1 MYPLIMATIAADQL
15 RERHERA
22 ARARLARE
30 VRQRKSRETRAARQL
45 SLPRA
50 LRLVRA

>member
-1 MYPLIMATIAADQL
+1 MYPPMIQSIAADQL

-30 VRQRKSRETRAARQL
+30 VRQRKARESGAARQR

-50 LRLVRA
+50 LRLARA